1 MDVEELK
8 ALALAIEPLA
18 AAAADPHGLEQFQAY
33 NQLVARF
40 RERVTMGLNQWTLG
54 QEVEPGLT
62 EELWL
67 VAKALPG
74 ARQRAVAGA
83 PSVPPGVGRTGVDDE
98 T

>member
-18 AAAADPHGLEQFQAY
+18 AAAADPQGLEQFEAY

-40 RERVTMGLNQWTLG
+40 RERVAMGLTQWTLG
-54 QEVEPGLT
+54 QEIEPGLT

-74 ARQRAVAGA
+74 ARQRPEAATQT
-83 PSVPPGVGRTGVDDE
+83 VPPGVGRAGVDDE